1 MLNLADPRSGGVG
14 LRTLDRCVLLDLT
27 FSRSSVVLDVTCPFR
42 VCRFSTPTRGQRG
55 EARASC
61 DHSCGWWGA
70 AGWAVLQ
77 VSSYG
82 RSQLIVGRV
91 VTGIGI
97 GLLTAALP
105 IGMDRQQSLLGAG
118 GLQFFSLCAS
128 FIPWYA
134 IDRGG
139 RRRLIMSTL
148 AGMGVCLAVS
158 GALVRYGG
166 KANGIGATDML
177 YLFGVYLAE
186 PLPLRLRGTG
196 NALAVCSQWLQRS
209 SLSRSRLQPSLTSA
223 TGRT

>member
-1 MLNLADPRSGGVG
+1 
-14 LRTLDRCVLLDLT
+14 
-27 FSRSSVVLDVTCPFR
+27 
-42 VCRFSTPTRGQRG
+42 
-55 EARASC
+55 
-61 DHSCGWWGA
+61 
-70 AGWAVLQ
+70 
-77 VSSYG
+77 
-82 RSQLIVGRV
+82 
-91 VTGIGI
+91 
-97 GLLTAALP
+97 
-105 IGMDRQQSLLGAG
+105 MDRQQSLLGAG

-223 TGRT
+223 TGQTAGQNLEEIDSFCTETNLRGAVVKSLQNKKTHNRTLMESIKEDRHMDDGDKNQDIVMVEYV